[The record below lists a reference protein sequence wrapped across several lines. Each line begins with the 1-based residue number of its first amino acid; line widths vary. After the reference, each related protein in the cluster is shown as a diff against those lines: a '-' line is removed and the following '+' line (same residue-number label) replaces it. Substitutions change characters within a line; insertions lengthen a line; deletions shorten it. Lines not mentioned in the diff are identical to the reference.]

1 MVTASV
7 ALLLSD
13 TVKLKV
19 DAFSFLF
26 WDTLLI
32 LADGKAGV
40 GVSSLPSLLQDAT
53 QDRIM
58 AANMNRCMERWIM
71 FTWQVLVNLSV

>member
-1 MVTASV
+1 MVTASA

-40 GVSSLPSLLQDAT
+40 GVSSLPPLLQDAT
-53 QDRIM
+53 QDRIIV
-58 AANMNRCMERWIM
+58 ANMNRCMERWIM